1 MKIIHIVLFYNMIN
15 LLIMINYLENIKA
28 IRAKRGFTQE
38 FVAEKLNCDY
48 TTYGK
53 IENGKTSLS
62 VEKLIKLSEIFNI
75 DITEILGLNCKNK
88 EEKNNDNKIKILIE
102 IELNKNEINQ
112 NNIKNALINKIDKE
126 L

>member
-1 MKIIHIVLFYNMIN
+1 
-15 LLIMINYLENIKA
+15 MINYLENIKA